1 MSTIVIGAGIVGMTT
16 AWQLARE
23 GEAVTVIDALPG
35 PGQATSHGNGAQLS
49 YSFVAPLAEP
59 ALPGKLP
66 GMLWGADSPLHLRL
80 RASPALWRWGM
91 RFLAACTADK
101 AHQTTRELL
110 QLGQASREHLHALM
124 ARHDVR
130 FDFARAGKLVVYQ
143 DAAGFAAAKA
153 QMAFQA
159 PIGRAWGN
167 EQQALSGPECV
178 AREPALAGVGARLVG
193 GIATPSEEAGDC
205 HLLCQ
210 EIERVLREGG
220 AGLTPV
226 DFRYGLHVRGFAHRA
241 GRVSAVQTAHG
252 PVMADRVVI
261 AAGMGSARL
270 ARMLGA
276 EAGLAALK
284 GYSLTYRLGP
294 DSVAPHVS
302 VTDTKNKVVYARLG
316 QRLRVAGMVDMG
328 DDSLAVDPRRIA
340 TLKAQVAEFLP
351 QLKAQGEPAAW
362 AGLRPA
368 RADGK
373 PVVDRVPGL
382 DNAWLNIGHGA
393 LGFTLAA
400 GTAALLA
407 DRIAGRDTTAIAADC
422 FRL

>member
-1 MSTIVIGAGIVGMTT
+1 
-16 AWQLARE
+16 
-23 GEAVTVIDALPG
+23 
-35 PGQATSHGNGAQLS
+35 
-49 YSFVAPLAEP
+49 
-59 ALPGKLP
+59 
-66 GMLWGADSPLHLRL
+66 MLWGRESPLHMRPS
-80 RASPALWRWGM
+80 ASPALWRWGM
-91 RFLAACTADK
+91 RFLAACTEGK
-101 AHQTTRELL
+101 ARQTTRELL
-110 QLGQASREHLHALM
+110 QLGFASREHLHALM
-124 ARHDVR
+124 AEGTLQFEH
-130 FDFARAGKLVVYQ
+130 ARAGKLVVYQ
-143 DAAGFAAAKA
+143 DEAGFAAAKA

-159 PIGRAWGN
+159 PLGC
-167 EQQALSGPECV
+167 EQHALSGPECV

-193 GIATPSEEAGDC
+193 GIDTPSEEVGDC

-210 EIERVLREGG
+210 ELERVLRQGS
-220 AGLTPV
+220 AGRAPV
-226 DFRYGLHVRGFAHRA
+226 EFRYGLSVRGFAQRA

-276 EAGLAALK
+276 DAGLAALK

-328 DDSLAVDPRRIA
+328 DDSLDVDPRRIA

-351 QLKAQGEPAAW
+351 QLRPQGEPAPW

-382 DNAWLNIGHGA
+382 ENVWLNIGHGA

-407 DRIAGRDTTAIAADC
+407 DRIAGRTTAIATGS